1 MIAPRH
7 VLAVYMEGETSG
19 MFGKMGAGVLR
30 YAPNRVACVIDTRTA
45 GRDAAEVTGAP
56 RHCPVVATVAEARA
70 LGADVF
76 VLGIAPS
83 GGRIPPGWF
92 AVIDEAVA
100 AGLSI
105 VNGLHDRLAPRYP
118 ALAPGQWVWDIRV
131 EPRDLRIATGA
142 ARHLDARRVLLA
154 GTDMAIGKM
163 TAGLELHAA
172 ARARGLRSA
181 FVATGQIGI
190 TISGRGVPLDAVRL
204 DFACGAVEKEVVE
217 AAQAPHGAEVVWV
230 EGQGS
235 LIHPA
240 STANLPLLRGA
251 MPTHL
256 VLCHRAGQTHLR
268 RLDIPIPPLAEVIR
282 LFEDVAAAA
291 GAFPRPVTPC
301 VALNTAHLASDD
313 DARRAADALER
324 ELGIP
329 CDDPVRHGA
338 ARLLDAV
345 LA

>member
-1 MIAPRH
+1 MLERH
-7 VLAVYMEGETSG
+7 SVLAIYMEGETSG
-19 MFGKMGAGVLR
+19 MYGKMGAGLLR
-30 YAPNRVACVIDTRTA
+30 YSPHRVACVIDTRTA
-45 GRDAAEVTGAP
+45 GRDAAEVTGVP
-56 RHCPVVATVAEARA
+56 RPCPVVATIAEARA

-83 GGRIPPGWF
+83 GGRIPPSWMT
-92 AVIDEAVA
+92 VIDEAVA
-100 AGLSI
+100 AGMSV
-105 VNGLHDRLAPRYP
+105 VNGLHDLLAPRYA
-118 ALAPGQWVWDIRV
+118 ALAPGQWIWDIRV
-131 EPRDLRIATGA
+131 EPQDLRIATGA
-142 ARHLDARRVLLA
+142 AARLAARRVLFV

-172 ARARGLRSA
+172 ARARGVRSA

-190 TISGRGVPLDAVRL
+190 TIAGRGVPLDAVRL
-204 DFACGAVEKEVVE
+204 DFACGAIEKEVVE
-217 AAQAPHGAEVVWV
+217 AGDGGAEIIFV

-240 STANLPLLRGA
+240 SSANLPLLRGT

-268 RLDIPIPPLAEVIR
+268 RLDDIAIPPLGAVIELYR
-282 LFEDVAAAA
+282 DVASAG
-291 GAFPRPVTPC
+291 GAFPRPVAPC
-301 VALNTAHLASDD
+301 VALNTAHVASDD
-313 DARRAADALER
+313 EARRAAYAIER

-338 ARLLDAV
+338 TRLLDAL